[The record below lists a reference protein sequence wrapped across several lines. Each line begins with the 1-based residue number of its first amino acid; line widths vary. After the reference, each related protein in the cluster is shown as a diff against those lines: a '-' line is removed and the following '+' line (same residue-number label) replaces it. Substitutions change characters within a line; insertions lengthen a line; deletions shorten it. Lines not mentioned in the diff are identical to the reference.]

1 MDLFSSAYNIL
12 QEFIKN
18 KKRVYFAI
26 DWNKE
31 NGTMILTNFGTE
43 EEITEELNWVFL
55 DSIIYNFFSSFI
67 LFRINFFIILNLEK
81 IGKVS

>member
-43 EEITEELNWVFL
+43 EEITEEL
-55 DSIIYNFFSSFI
+55 
-67 LFRINFFIILNLEK
+67 
-81 IGKVS
+81 G